1 LFVSQPVSE
10 TSGGQMSD
18 PLRQPITGPLGLT
31 KRLSKHKAVTGL
43 KARVRW
49 YEKLYS
55 LVGLLVLV
63 GIIGLL
69 LAMSVGLL
77 ALGGRILLDVIVS

>member
-1 LFVSQPVSE
+1 MTE
-10 TSGGQMSD
+10 

-31 KRLSKHKAVTGL
+31 ERLSKHKAVTGL

-49 YEKLYS
+49 YEKLFS
-55 LVGLLVLV
+55 LLGLLILV

-69 LAMSVGLL
+69 LALGVGLL